1 MALDFQLIS
10 LIFNWSF
17 INSSQSG
24 LAFTLK
30 NSGLRFTEFFIRKIV
45 NPRLIVEIEAW
56 WTLLQWG
63 SENQTSYVFEWSKRG
78 WMPNGPVFKCHLNT
92 GQPDHLITGQMDAIL
107 FLMYWSSKNF
117 KKFSIQL
124 FPVFE
129 WSESRSPLYL
139 HFTTFGVKYIFWPIL
154 KM

>member
-10 LIFNWSF
+10 FIFNWSF

-92 GQPDHLITGQMDAIL
+92 GQPDNFNIKQMDAIL
-107 FLMYWSSKNF
+107 FSYVLVRYIWHSPWTDHLNTKTFYIHTSK
-117 KKFSIQL
+117 SL
-124 FPVFE
+124 VF
-129 WSESRSPLYL
+129 RSPL
-139 HFTTFGVKYIFWPIL
+139 
-154 KM
+154 